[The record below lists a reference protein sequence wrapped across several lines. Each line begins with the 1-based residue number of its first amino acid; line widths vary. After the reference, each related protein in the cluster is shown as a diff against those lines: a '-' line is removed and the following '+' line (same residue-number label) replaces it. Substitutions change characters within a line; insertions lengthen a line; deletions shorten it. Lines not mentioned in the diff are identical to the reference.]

1 MKASSI
7 RKLCTLSSEWL
18 VVVVMTALTLI
29 AMALWVAVFT
39 YSRSANT
46 LEDYY
51 VKKAIDAE
59 KIVNLLESMDC
70 YHLSLVDNRVF
81 KEMIYLTNRKAV
93 IAYAAEPLLYVC
105 MQGKNNYMT
114 SLYIESR
121 IIQPSQATIESLQI
135 QLRGSRNIIHLN

>member
-1 MKASSI
+1 MKASST

-18 VVVVMTALTLI
+18 VVVMMALTLI

-39 YSRSANT
+39 HSRSMNT

-51 VKKAIDAE
+51 VKKAIDTE
-59 KIVNLLESMDC
+59 KIVDLLDSMDC
-70 YHLSLVDNRVF
+70 YHLSSMDNLDF
-81 KEMIYLTNRKAV
+81 KEIIYLTNRKAV

-114 SLYIESR
+114 SLYMESR
-121 IIQPSQATIESLQI
+121 IIQPSQATIESLQS
-135 QLRGSRNIIHLN
+135 QLRESRNIIHLN